1 MTMAQL
7 PSVMDHSV
15 YRVATA
21 APRPQT
27 SSPVVLKKP
36 VVLPSLRATHE
47 LSQHLPPTHHLHQPY
62 QQQQQTYAP
71 MGIAATRRGV
81 FQPESEPE
89 EVTSHVVTGAL
100 RRGKWTRAEED
111 YAAALISFFCDG
123 LLSIQYG
130 TTLRGYLAQ
139 QLHCDPM
146 RISKKLL
153 PGSVFAGIK
162 INPKIG
168 RRAYYPCSQDSAA
181 ALAARDNAKR
191 QLRALRTAF
200 IRSVEE
206 EEALESGSNQHKQ
219 QQAPQQTPQYAS
231 PSSVSSARVTTTP
244 SPPPRMAVLGRKR
257 SYDDIM
263 HAALQTAELTTP
275 QITYHER
282 LSPPKFPKLAGP
294 AAFALNA
301 GRRRSFAATP
311 SPPMASVLP
320 PLRVSLVRAS
330 LTS

>member
-7 PSVMDHSV
+7 PTVVEH
-15 YRVATA
+15 
-21 APRPQT
+21 PRGYSDAFT
-27 SSPVVLKKP
+27 KP

-47 LSQHLPPTHHLHQPY
+47 LSQHLPPTRQPLGP
-62 QQQQQTYAP
+62 QQTFAP
-71 MGIAATRRGV
+71 LGVARRGA
-81 FQPESEPE
+81 FQPEVAQE

-111 YAAALISFFCDG
+111 YAAALISTFCEG

-181 ALAARDNAKR
+181 ALAARDNARR
-191 QLRALRTAF
+191 QLRVLRTAF

-206 EEALESGSNQHKQ
+206 EEALENGGSQHKQ
-219 QQAPQQTPQYAS
+219 QQQQQAPS
-231 PSSVSSARVTTTP
+231 PSSVSSARVASIP
-244 SPPPRMAVLGRKR
+244 SPPPSLATLGRKR

-263 HAALQTAELTTP
+263 HAALHTAKLTPP
-275 QITYHER
+275 QVTYHER
-282 LSPPKFPKLAGP
+282 LSPPKFPKLEDP
-294 AAFALNA
+294 AAFAQNA
-301 GRRRSFAATP
+301 FRRRSFTALP

>member
-7 PSVMDHSV
+7 PPAVDRSGYS
-15 YRVATA
+15 
-21 APRPQT
+21 AP
-27 SSPVVLKKP
+27 VLKKP
-36 VVLPSLRATHE
+36 IVLPSLRASHE
-47 LSQHLPPTHHLHQPY
+47 LGQHLPPTHQLQF
-62 QQQQQTYAP
+62 QQQQQQAF
-71 MGIAATRRGV
+71 ASVAVRRGV
-81 FQPESEPE
+81 YQPEPESE

-123 LLSIQYG
+123 LLAIQYG
-130 TTLRGYLAQ
+130 TTLRGFLAQ

-168 RRAYYPCSQDSAA
+168 RRAYYPCAQDSAA

-191 QLRALRTAF
+191 QLRTLRLAF
-200 IRSVEE
+200 LRSVEE
-206 EEALESGSNQHKQ
+206 EEALESGSSASGGGQQYKQ
-219 QQAPQQTPQYAS
+219 QHAS
-231 PSSVSSARVTTTP
+231 PSSVSSLRVTTSAMDSMP
-244 SPPPRMAVLGRKR
+244 APPPSIAVLGRKR

-263 HAALQTAELTTP
+263 HAALQTAELTSP
-275 QITYHER
+275 QITYHAR
-282 LSPPKFPKLAGP
+282 LSPTKLPKLG
-294 AAFALNA
+294 AFALQA
-301 GRRRSFAATP
+301 GRRRSFTATP

-320 PLRVSLVRAS
+320 PLRVSLHRAS